1 MRAGRLSP
9 GEQAVTP
16 RRREPFSGKQAVTR
30 VTFGF
35 GGRNIN
41 HMRRTLLCSL
51 AVLAL
56 AAAPKTTQQLF
67 DDARAAYGRKDFPA
81 YLEAM
86 ERLAALRPQ
95 HPLLVGGYAG
105 ALALNNR
112 GQESVAQLQRLLAM
126 HVAPDLDEHDLDGIR
141 EREDFKALGAHVRT
155 LRATVIGAPA
165 VAYRLPPGL
174 ITESIAYDRKSGSFF
189 VSSVRKRKILR
200 IDGQGRIRDF
210 VKSGGRG
217 LWGANGMGVDE
228 KRRLLWTTSSAYDRC
243 EGFQESDLPDQALYA
258 FNADSG
264 AFVARYE
271 APKEDGPHAFDD
283 LSVAPDGSVFVSDST
298 GMVFVL
304 RQGARE
310 LQPLVG
316 RGKMRSAQGS
326 AVDWQ
331 HHLLYVSDYG
341 SGIVAVD
348 LTTGDVA
355 RLALPADFPAYGIDG
370 LAIHGR
376 TLFGVQNDVVP
387 NRIVRIELTPD
398 GFHVAAWRI
407 VAMNQ
412 PLMDEPTIGVV
423 ARGAYFFLGASQG
436 NKFDGRLPKAGE
448 LHAAP
453 VYRLPL

>member
-1 MRAGRLSP
+1 
-9 GEQAVTP
+9 V
-16 RRREPFSGKQAVTR
+16 
-30 VTFGF
+30 
-35 GGRNIN
+35 
-41 HMRRTLLCSL
+41 LLCSL
-51 AVLAL
+51 AVLVL

-67 DDARAAYGRKDFPA
+67 DDARASYARKDYPG

-86 ERLAALRPQ
+86 EALATLRPQ

-105 ALALNNR
+105 ALALNDR

-126 HVAPDLDEHDLDGIR
+126 HVAPDLDDHDLDGIR
-141 EREDFKALGAHVRT
+141 EREDFRAFAGRVRT
-155 LRATVIGAPA
+155 LRTTVVGAPA
-165 VAYRLPPGL
+165 VAYRLPAGL
-174 ITESIAYDRKSGSFF
+174 ITESITYDRKSDSFF

-210 VKSGGRG
+210 VKSGEHG
-217 LWGANGMGVDE
+217 LWGANGMGVDA
-228 KRRLLWTTSSAYDRC
+228 KRRILWASSTAYDRC
-243 EGFQESDLPDQALYA
+243 EGFREGDAADPALYA

-271 APKEDGPHAFDD
+271 PPKEDGPHNFDD
-283 LSVAPDGSVFVSDST
+283 LSVSPDGSVYVSDST
-298 GMVFVL
+298 GMVFTL
-304 RQGARE
+304 RQGAHE
-310 LQPLVG
+310 LLPLVR

-326 AVDWQ
+326 AVDSQ

-341 SGIVAVD
+341 SGIDAVD
-348 LTTGDVA
+348 LATGDVA

-370 LAIHGR
+370 LALHGR
-376 TLFGVQNDVVP
+376 TLIGVQNGVVP
-387 NRIVRIELTPD
+387 NRVVQIELTPD

-412 PLMDEPTIGVV
+412 PLIDEPTIGVV

-448 LHAAP
+448 LHEAP